1 MEPAELW
8 GLDATIDFLNHG
20 SFGACPREVLEVQR
34 ELRDR
39 MEAEPVRFL
48 GRELEARL
56 DEARAALASF
66 IGAAPDDL
74 AFVPNATA
82 GTATVLRSLRFQP
95 GDELLTTD
103 HEYNAALNAIR
114 FAADREGARVVVAPV
129 PFPGTDPEAIEA
141 SILDAVTD
149 RTRLAL
155 ISHVTSPTALVW
167 PIERIVAALA
177 ERGIDTLVDGAHAPG
192 MVELALDRL
201 GAAYYTG
208 NGHKWLCAPKGAA
221 FLHVRRDRQATI
233 RPLAISHGANDPRTD
248 RSRFRLE
255 ADWTGTADPT
265 AYLSVPAAIRF
276 GEALL
281 PGGWPTRMTANRALA
296 LDARDRICA
305 ALGIDPPV
313 PDALIGSMAAI
324 PIPGPAHEPDR
335 DPLQARLF
343 ERHRIEVP
351 INGFPVPGAT
361 DPRARAAE
369 GRVDPER
376 RRVIRVSAAS
386 YNRLDQYDRLATALI
401 EGLDAE
407 RRAGR
412 ATLSAR

>member
-8 GLDATIDFLNHG
+8 SLDPTIDFLNHG
-20 SFGACPREVLEVQR
+20 SFGACPREVLDVQR

-48 GRELEARL
+48 GRELEGRL
-56 DEARAALASF
+56 DEARAALGSF
-66 IGAAPDDL
+66 VGAAADDL

-114 FAADREGARVVVAPV
+114 YAAEREGARVVVARI
-129 PFPGTDPEAIEA
+129 PFPGTDPDAIEA
-141 SILDAVTD
+141 SVLAAAGD
-149 RTRLAL
+149 RTRLAV
-155 ISHVTSPTALVW
+155 ISHVTSPTALVF

-192 MVELALDRL
+192 MVPLALDAL

-208 NGHKWLCAPKGAA
+208 NAHKWLCAPKGAA
-221 FLHVRRDRQATI
+221 FLHVRRDRQAMV

-255 ADWTGTADPT
+255 ADWTGTPDPT
-265 AYLSVPAAIRF
+265 ACLSVPAAIHF
-276 GEALL
+276 GEVLL
-281 PGGWPTRMTANRALA
+281 LGGWAARMAANRALA
-296 LDARDRICA
+296 LIARDSVCA
-305 ALGIDPPV
+305 ALRIDPPV
-313 PDALIGSMAAI
+313 PDELIGSMAAI
-324 PIPGPAHEPDR
+324 PIPGAPHQPDR
-335 DPLQARLF
+335 DPLQAYLF
-343 ERHRIEVP
+343 DAHRVEVP

-361 DPRARAAE
+361 GPADRAAD
-369 GRVDPER
+369 GPGAAARQ
-376 RRVIRVSAAS
+376 RVIRISAAS
-386 YNRLDQYDRLATALI
+386 YNRPEQYDRLAAALI

-407 RRAGR
+407 RRAVR